1 MNRLESNIEQVVAD
15 FSVSIKNAISKGDW
29 DALNDILQQRQ
40 YALERFFSNMKK
52 GEKSLEIKK
61 MINKIQQEDAVFL
74 RLVQAQK
81 KEMKKQY
88 TSLKQGRKSVKAYQ
102 QR

>member
-1 MNRLESNIEQVVAD
+1 MNSLENNMEQVVDD

-29 DALNDILQQRQ
+29 DALNDVLQKRQ
-40 YALERFFSNMKK
+40 YALERFFSNRKK

-61 MINKIQQEDAVFL
+61 MIHKILQEDAVFL
-74 RLVQAQK
+74 RLVQTKK

-102 QR
+102 QL